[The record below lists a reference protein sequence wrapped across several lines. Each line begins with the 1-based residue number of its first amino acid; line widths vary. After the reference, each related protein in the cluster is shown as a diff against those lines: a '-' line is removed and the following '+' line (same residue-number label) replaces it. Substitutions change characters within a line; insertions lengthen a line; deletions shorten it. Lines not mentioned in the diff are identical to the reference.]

1 MRQTAITFKTKGLNF
16 EGVVATP
23 DDAGGETPGGK
34 TPGGKLPG
42 IVICHPHPLFGG
54 NMDNNVVLA
63 LAFELVERGFAVLR
77 FNFRGVGN
85 SEGEHTKGEKEH
97 EEALGAL
104 DFMRAWQQV
113 DRDRLGILGYSF
125 GTGVILG
132 SAALHKRPKVF
143 AFVSP
148 SIERLKSTPLQK
160 DKRPKFII
168 TGSRDKLVEAQ
179 SLQSVL
185 DSFVQPPEFQVIDGA
200 DHFWM
205 GKESQVV
212 GPVSQFFQKNLK

>member
-1 MRQTAITFKTKGLNF
+1 MRQSAVTFKTKGLSF

-23 DDAGGETPGGK
+23 EDADGQTPDGK
-34 TPGGKLPG
+34 FPGV
-42 IVICHPHPLFGG
+42 VICHPHPLFGG

-63 LAFELVERGFAVLR
+63 VAFELVEQGFAVLR

-85 SEGEHTKGEKEH
+85 SEGEHTKGEKEF

-104 DFMRAWQQV
+104 DFMRAWQHV
-113 DRDRLGILGYSF
+113 DGNRVGILGYSF

-132 SAALHKRPKVF
+132 SPALQKRPKVF
-143 AFVSP
+143 AFVPP
-148 SIERLKSTPLQK
+148 SIERLKSTSLQK

-168 TGSRDKLVEAQ
+168 TGNRDKLAGAEG
-179 SLQSVL
+179 LQAVL
-185 DSFVQPPEFQVIDGA
+185 DSFVQPPEFHVIDGA

-205 GKESQVV
+205 GRESQMV
-212 GPVSQFFQKNLK
+212 GPVSQFFRENLK

>member
-1 MRQTAITFKTKGLNF
+1 MRQSAITFQTKGLNF

-23 DDAGGETPGGK
+23 DEADGKAPGDK
-34 TPGGKLPG
+34 YPGV
-42 IVICHPHPLFGG
+42 VICHPHPLFGG

-63 LAFELVERGFAVLR
+63 VAFELVERGFAVLR

-85 SEGEHTKGEKEH
+85 SEGEHTKGEKEY

-104 DFMRAWQQV
+104 DFMRAWEQV
-113 DRDRLGILGYSF
+113 DGDRLGILGYSF

-132 SAALHKRPKVF
+132 SSSLQKRPKVF

-168 TGSRDKLVEAQ
+168 TGNRDKLAGAEG
-179 SLQSVL
+179 LQDVL
-185 DSFVQPPEFQVIDGA
+185 DSFVQPPEFHVIDGA

-205 GKESQVV
+205 GLESQMV
-212 GPVSQFFQKNLK
+212 PLVSRFFLENLK

>member
-1 MRQTAITFKTKGLNF
+1 MRQSAVTFNTKGLTF

-23 DDAGGETPGGK
+23 DDAEGK
-34 TPGGKLPG
+34 FPG

-63 LAFELVERGFAVLR
+63 LAFELVEQGYAVLR

-85 SEGEHTKGEKEH
+85 SEGEHTKGEKEF
-97 EEALGAL
+97 EEALAAV
-104 DFMRAWQQV
+104 DFMRAWKQV
-113 DRDRLGILGYSF
+113 DSGRLGILGYSF

-132 SAALHKRPKVF
+132 SPSLQKRPKVF

-148 SIERLKSTPLQK
+148 SLERLKSTPLLK

-168 TGSRDKLVEAQ
+168 TGNRDKLAE
-179 SLQSVL
+179 SEGLQEVL

-205 GKESQVV
+205 GRESQMVE
-212 GPVSQFFQKNLK
+212 PVSQFFLKNLT

>member
-1 MRQTAITFKTKGLNF
+1 MRQSAVTFKTKGLSF

-23 DDAGGETPGGK
+23 DDADGK
-34 TPGGKLPG
+34 TPDGKTPVGKYPG
-42 IVICHPHPLFGG
+42 VVICHPHPLFGG

-63 LAFELVERGFAVLR
+63 VAFELVEQGFAVLR

-85 SEGEHTKGEKEH
+85 SEGEHTKGEKEF

-113 DRDRLGILGYSF
+113 DGNWVGILGYSF

-132 SAALHKRPKVF
+132 SPALQKRPKVF

-148 SIERLKSTPLQK
+148 SIERLKSTSLQK

-168 TGSRDKLVEAQ
+168 TGNRDKLAGAEG
-179 SLQSVL
+179 LQAVL
-185 DSFVQPPEFQVIDGA
+185 DSFVQPPELHVIDGA

-205 GKESQVV
+205 GLESQVV
-212 GPVSQFFQKNLK
+212 GPVSQFFLKNLK

>member
-1 MRQTAITFKTKGLNF
+1 MRQSAVTFKTKGLTF

-23 DDAGGETPGGK
+23 DDAEGK
-34 TPGGKLPG
+34 FPG

-63 LAFELVERGFAVLR
+63 LAFELVERGYAVLR

-85 SEGEHTKGEKEH
+85 SEGEHTKGEKEY
-97 EEALGAL
+97 EEALAAV
-104 DFMRAWQQV
+104 DFMRAWKQV
-113 DRDRLGILGYSF
+113 DSGRLGILGYSF

-132 SAALHKRPKVF
+132 SPALQKRPKVF

-148 SIERLKSTPLQK
+148 SLERLKSTPLLK

-168 TGSRDKLVEAQ
+168 TGNRDKLAGAEG
-179 SLQSVL
+179 LQEVL

-205 GKESQVV
+205 GKESQMV
-212 GPVSQFFQKNLK
+212 GPVSHFFLQNLK

>member
-1 MRQTAITFKTKGLNF
+1 MRQSAITFKTKGLNF

-23 DDAGGETPGGK
+23 DDADGK
-34 TPGGKLPG
+34 TSDGKFPGV
-42 IVICHPHPLFGG
+42 VICHPHPLFGG

-63 LAFELVERGFAVLR
+63 MAFDLVEQGFAVLR

-85 SEGEHTKGEKEH
+85 SEGEHAKGEKEF

-113 DRDRLGILGYSF
+113 DGNRMGILGYSF

-132 SAALHKRPKVF
+132 SPTLQKQPKVF

-148 SIERLKSTPLQK
+148 SLERLKSTPLQN

-168 TGSRDKLVEAQ
+168 TGNRDKLAGAEG
-179 SLQSVL
+179 LQEVL
-185 DSFVQPPEFQVIDGA
+185 DSFVQPPAFHVIDGA

-205 GKESQVV
+205 GRESQMV
-212 GPVSQFFQKNLK
+212 PLVSQFFLENLK

>member
-1 MRQTAITFKTKGLNF
+1 MRQSAVTFKTKGLNF

-23 DDAGGETPGGK
+23 DDADGK
-34 TPGGKLPG
+34 TPEEKIPG
-42 IVICHPHPLFGG
+42 VVICHPHPLFGG

-63 LAFELVERGFAVLR
+63 VAFELVKQGFAVLR

-85 SEGEHTKGEKEH
+85 SEGEHTKGEKEF

-113 DRDRLGILGYSF
+113 DGNRVGILGYSF

-132 SAALHKRPKVF
+132 SPALQKRPKVF

-148 SIERLKSTPLQK
+148 SIERLKSTSLQK

-168 TGSRDKLVEAQ
+168 TGNRDKLAGAEG
-179 SLQSVL
+179 LQEVL
-185 DSFVQPPEFQVIDGA
+185 DSFVQPPEFHVIDGA

-205 GKESQVV
+205 GRESQMV
-212 GPVSQFFQKNLK
+212 PLVSQFFLENLK